1 MPAFMDKDRNL
12 IMKMTDLL
20 PEEKWAELERELYDR
35 FKVNACVYDEN
46 GFTFTGQKLFAN
58 PLCPAI
64 KAKPES
70 LQAICSVAHQNMAA
84 QAKSTGKTVVGECD
98 AGLMKICTPVF
109 VDGDFIGVAGGCGRL
124 AQDGEVEAFGVQM
137 ASGLPE
143 SEIDDMAA
151 KCTTMNEEEIQAMTG
166 FLEDFVARALAGQ
179 SEP

>member
-1 MPAFMDKDRNL
+1 MAKGRNL
-12 IMKMTDLL
+12 IVNMTDIL
-20 PEEKWAELERELYDR
+20 PKEQWAQLERELYER

-84 QAKSTGKTVVGECD
+84 QARSNGKTVVAECD

-109 VDGDFIGVAGGCGRL
+109 AGGDFIGVVGGCGRL
-124 AQDGEVEAFGVQM
+124 ARDGEVEAFGVQM

-143 SEIDDMAA
+143 AEIEGLAA
-151 KCTTMNEEEIQAMTG
+151 ECTTMDEDEVQAMTV
-166 FLEDFVARALAGQ
+166 FLEDFVARALDGR
-179 SEP
+179 SKT